1 MKRFSII
8 LFGALAILMAS
19 CSKHAQPEPEFE
31 PWVNDLSLPVPIQ
44 FGTPNLVSP
53 DTKAAPIR
61 EASDLE
67 GKRIGVFAIDK
78 RSNNWTDSESILMN
92 NVIASSD
99 GRKITFNPTQ
109 YYPVKSEKNYTFYGY
124 YVYSAAVGN
133 ESGFEPTPAA
143 DPDGYYVTLPM
154 GNIDYLW
161 AKSEASTYTNSN
173 GSFDG
178 FNAKYIREITK
189 GDASDKMPKF
199 EFKHITAGV
208 DIIVQAD
215 SEEADEDFSDIQI
228 CSICVDKAVT
238 SAKLCIAHRTDPSKE
253 GTFVSADPTKG
264 QIKMTAG
271 DNNMIWLQT
280 AGPFSPTKDGVTV
293 GHGLFLYPGT
303 AYTVTVYY
311 VSNATYGKWTPF
323 TFTTSTLQAGYKYKY
338 TLLFHSSK
346 SIDISVSVSG
356 WKEGSTGEPMDTSE
370 NDPMDT
376 SEN

>member
-1 MKRFSII
+1 
-8 LFGALAILMAS
+8 MAS

-53 DTKAAPIR
+53 DTKAAPISG
-61 EASDLE
+61 ASALV

-78 RSNNWTDSESILMN
+78 TDWTDSESILMN

-99 GRKITFNPTQ
+99 GSKITFNPTQ
-109 YYPVKSEKNYTFYGY
+109 YYPVKSDKNYTFYGY

-133 ESGFEPTPAA
+133 ESDFEPTLKV
-143 DPDGYYVTLPM
+143 DENGYYVTLPM

-208 DIIVQAD
+208 DIKVQAD
-215 SEEADEDFSDIQI
+215 PQEDGQDFSDIQI
-228 CSICVDKAVT
+228 CSVRVDEAVT
-238 SAKLCIAHRTDPSKE
+238 SAKLCIAHKDSRKE
-253 GTFVSADPTKG
+253 GTFVSASTTKG
-264 QIKMTAG
+264 KIEMTAG
-271 DNNMIWLQT
+271 DNNTVWLQN
-280 AGPFSPTKDGVTV
+280 AGKFTPTTEGVIV
-293 GHGLFLYPGT
+293 GHGLFLYPGVT
-303 AYTVTVYY
+303 YKVTVYY
-311 VSNATYGKWTPF
+311 MSNATNKKWTPF
-323 TFTTSTLQAGYKYKY
+323 TFTTDVLKAGHKYTY
-338 TLLFHSSK
+338 TLLFHASK
-346 SIDISVSVSG
+346 AIDISVSVTD
-356 WKEGSTGEPMDTSE
+356 WTEETGATMDTSE
-370 NDPMDT
+370 GA
-376 SEN
+376 

>member
-1 MKRFSII
+1 
-8 LFGALAILMAS
+8 MAS

-346 SIDISVSVSG
+346 SIDISVSVLD
-356 WKEGSTGEPMDTSE
+356 WTEESTGAPMDTSE
-370 NDPMDT
+370 N
-376 SEN
+376 